1 MRMTQKSVPFGI
13 RQGQAVLI
21 LAITVQ
27 RRDVRRPVLNP
38 LHKQKNAQREIPC
51 AFVVKE
57 VMMLLWK
64 ELFCTRNAFKL
75 FVVCCLLFVAPRTMI
90 RLSGALTANERKD
103 KDGAANAF
111 CDLIQ
116 ASIL

>member
-13 RQGQAVLI
+13 RRGQAVLI

-75 FVVCCLLFVAPRTMI
+75 CVVCCVLCVVCCVLCVVCSAAYDDTVIGRFDC
-90 RLSGALTANERKD
+90 EREER
-103 KDGAANAF
+103 
-111 CDLIQ
+111 
-116 ASIL
+116 

>member
-1 MRMTQKSVPFGI
+1 MRMAQKSVPFGI
-13 RQGQAVLI
+13 RRGQAVLI

-75 FVVCCLLFVAPRTMI
+75 FVVCCLLFVVCCLLFVVCCAAYDDTVIGRFDC
-90 RLSGALTANERKD
+90 EREER
-103 KDGAANAF
+103 
-111 CDLIQ
+111 
-116 ASIL
+116 